1 MNGPQ
6 LPVDYYRL
14 ESNEVLRQLTTH
26 AHGLPAIEAAKRLE
40 RDGPNSIPKGR
51 KNPIWLTYLLQFK
64 DLMIILLVLSGIVA
78 WYLEDPRTAIV
89 LFVLA
94 LFNTTVGFLQEFKA
108 GRLMD
113 SLERLVVPEAQVMR
127 GGDLSLVPSA
137 ELVVGDIVYVEEGNS
152 VPADLRLLTKE
163 EVSTNDFAL
172 TGESNPTH
180 KFTHAISADV
190 PLAARQN
197 LLFMGTT
204 VATGHATGVVV
215 GTGSQTELGRI
226 AAMSEA
232 TTRQNSPLQ
241 KEMNNIA
248 KKVTQGT
255 IILCLLLLP
264 VAINSGLP
272 FKDALL
278 FAIGI
283 ACALIPNGLPAAI
296 STSLA
301 RAAGKLA
308 KAKALVKKLSAVE
321 TLGAT
326 SVICTDKTGTLT
338 QNQMT
343 VERLLIGRTPY
354 IVTGKGYQPLGAIK
368 DAGHSPLSKAQLL
381 DLDIFFVAGA
391 MAGNARINP
400 PDDEHAEWYV
410 LGDPTEG
417 ALVTLAQKAGIST
430 ARLEQ
435 DYPELHEFG
444 FDSARKRMSSVRA
457 YGTHKQLYLF
467 VKGAPENV
475 LERCTEIWDHGH
487 TRPLQA
493 ADRTYLLHHNT
504 QLASKAMRN
513 LGFAYRVLP
522 AGVDPDTL
530 TIDEAEKGLIWLGM
544 ASMIDPLRPEIPDAM
559 DVAKRANIKVSI
571 ITGDYA
577 VTAKAIALRARLAD
591 DPKDIVV
598 VTGEE
603 LAPMSDARILELAT
617 HGGVIF
623 SRVSPEDKL
632 RIVGLIQDSGKVVAV
647 TGDGINDAPALK
659 RADIG
664 VAMGITGT
672 DVAKQAAEII
682 LLDDSFKTL
691 VGAVQEGRIIF
702 QNIKKA
708 TICSFTNN
716 AAELMVNLMS
726 LAAATVMG
734 VPLALTVIQIL
745 AIDVIAELFPIAALG
760 SDKADRDLMREEARN
775 PKHHILN
782 IRSVADLAWS
792 GLLIGSLTFANYLWF
807 FERHGVPAGSVA
819 PDSSFHLQATAVT
832 YLTLVLCLLANVLM
846 RRSEHGLFTRYQ
858 LHNTSF
864 WIAIAVSLLCVANII
879 YNPWIAAYF
888 HAAPL
893 SAVDVLTAILATGI
907 FILIREF
914 QRWSNKHHSREAVL
928 ALHRTT
934 VSHPGHPMR

>member
-1 MNGPQ
+1 MGSGQ
-6 LPVDYYRL
+6 LPIDYYRM
-14 ESNEVLRQLTTH
+14 ESEEVLRQLSTH
-26 AHGLPAIEAAKRLE
+26 ARGLTPTDAAKRLE
-40 RDGPNSIPKGR
+40 RDGPNTIPTGR
-51 KNPIWLTYLLQFK
+51 KDPLWRKYLRQFK
-64 DLMIILLVLSGIVA
+64 DLMIVLLIASSLVA
-78 WYLEDPRTAIV
+78 WYLEDPRTGFV
-89 LFVLA
+89 LLLLA
-94 LFNTTVGFLQEFKA
+94 LFNTAIGFLQEYKA
-108 GRLMD
+108 ERVMD
-113 SLERLVVPEAQVMR
+113 SLEKLVVPEAQVLR
-127 GGDLSLVPSA
+127 AGKLVSVPSV

-152 VPADLRLLTKE
+152 IPADVRVLNAEHL
-163 EVSTNDFAL
+163 STNDFAL
-172 TGESNPTH
+172 TGESNPTP
-180 KFTHAISADV
+180 KFTHAISGTVA
-190 PLAARQN
+190 LASRHN

-204 VATGHATGVVV
+204 VATGHGTGIVV
-215 GTGSQTELGRI
+215 GTGAQTELGRI
-226 AAMSEA
+226 AMLSEE
-232 TTRQNSPLQ
+232 TSRQNSPLQ

-255 IILCLLLLP
+255 IILCLILLP

-308 KAKALVKKLSAVE
+308 KAKALIKKLSAVE

-343 VERLLIGRTPY
+343 VERILVGRTEY
-354 IVTGKGYQPLGAIK
+354 TVTGKGYEPTGAVHNTKGTPLTEDQLRAIELFFIT
-368 DAGHSPLSKAQLL
+368 GTLSS
-381 DLDIFFVAGA
+381 
-391 MAGNARINP
+391 NARVNP
-400 PDDEHAEWYV
+400 PDEDHANWYV

-417 ALVTLAQKAGIST
+417 AVITLAQKGGINT
-430 ARLEQ
+430 MHIEQ
-435 DYPELHEFG
+435 ACHELREFG

-457 YGTHKQLYLF
+457 YGTHGQPYVF
-467 VKGAPENV
+467 VKGAPERV
-475 LERCTEIWDHGH
+475 LERCSEIWDHGH

-493 ADRTYLLHHNT
+493 ADRTALLRYNE
-504 QLASKAMRN
+504 QQAAGAMRN
-513 LGFAYRVLP
+513 LGFAYRVL
-522 AGVDPDTL
+522 AKGTSVQGLTL
-530 TIDEAEKGLIWLGM
+530 DEAEDKLIWVGM
-544 ASMIDPLRPEIPDAM
+544 ASMIDPLRPEVPSAM
-559 DVAKRANIKVSI
+559 NIAKRANIKVSI

-577 VTAKAIALRARLAD
+577 VTAKAIALRAQLTDSPD
-591 DPKDIVV
+591 DVVV

-603 LAPMSDARILELAT
+603 LTGMSDARVLELAAR
-617 HGGVIF
+617 GGVIF

-632 RIVGLIQDSGKVVAV
+632 RIVHLVQESGRVVAV

-664 VAMGITGT
+664 VAMGLTGT
-672 DVAKQAAEII
+672 DVAKQAAEIV
-682 LLDDSFKTL
+682 LLDDSFNTL
-691 VGAVQEGRIIF
+691 VGAVQEGRVIF

-716 AAELMVNLMS
+716 ASELMVNLMS

-734 VPLALTVIQIL
+734 IPLALTVIQIL

-760 SDKADRDLMREEARN
+760 GDKADRDLMREEARN

-782 IRSVADLAWS
+782 IRSIADLAWS

-807 FERHGVPAGSVA
+807 FDRHGVHAASVA
-819 PDSSFHLQATAVT
+819 GGSPIHLQATAMT

-864 WIAIAVSLLCVANII
+864 WIAIALSLFCVANII
-879 YNPWIAAYF
+879 YNPWFFSYF
-888 HAAPL
+888 HTAPL
-893 SAVDVLTAILATGI
+893 SMADILTALLMTAI
-907 FILIREF
+907 FIAVREF
-914 QRWSNKHHSREAVL
+914 QRWSNSRHSREAVL
-928 ALHRTT
+928 ALHHH
-934 VSHPGHPMR
+934 VSQSKRSA